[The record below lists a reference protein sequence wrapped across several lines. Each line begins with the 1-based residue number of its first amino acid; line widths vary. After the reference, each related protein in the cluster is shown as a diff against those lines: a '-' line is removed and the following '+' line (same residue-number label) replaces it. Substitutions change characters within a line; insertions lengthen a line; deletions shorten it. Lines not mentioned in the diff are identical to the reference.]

1 MWGALVVILALQTG
15 AASTPDPFA
24 GMRTEWARDLHRKNI
39 ETSVAM
45 YEPDA
50 DFISDAGRTHGTAA
64 IRELYRNITSML
76 DSDLTFT
83 SKHVEVSGNLGVDSG
98 SYTETLVT
106 RATGAAQHMAGDYV
120 TVYRRDADG
129 KWRILEM
136 VWTGGTVKQESGKQ

>member
-1 MWGALVVILALQTG
+1 MRGFLMLFLALQT
-15 AASTPDPFA
+15 ASSSDPFA
-24 GMRTEWARDLHRKNI
+24 GLRAEWARDLHAKNI
-39 ETSVAM
+39 EASVAL

-64 IRELYRNITSML
+64 IRELYRTITSTL

-98 SYTETLVT
+98 SYAETLVT
-106 RATGAAQHMAGDYV
+106 RATGATLHMTGDYV

-129 KWRILEM
+129 QWRILEQ
-136 VWTGGTVKQESGKQ
+136 VWTGGEVKQ

>member
-1 MWGALVVILALQTG
+1 MVMGTLVLLFAAQAGAQPG
-15 AASTPDPFA
+15 SFA
-24 GMRTEWARDLHRKNI
+24 GLRAEWARDLHAKNI
-39 ETSVAM
+39 EASVGL

-64 IRELYRNITSML
+64 IRELYRNITSTL

-83 SKHVEVSGNLGVDSG
+83 SKHVEVSGSLAVDSG

-106 RATGAAQHMAGDYV
+106 RATGATQHMAGDYV

-129 KWRILEM
+129 QWRILEQ
-136 VWTGGTVKQESGKQ
+136 VWTGGEVKQ

>member
-1 MWGALVVILALQTG
+1 MRGFLMLILALQ
-15 AASTPDPFA
+15 AAATTDPFA
-24 GMRTEWARDLHRKNI
+24 GLRAEWARDLHAKNI
-39 ETSVAM
+39 DASVAL

-50 DFISDAGRTHGTAA
+50 DFISDAGRSHGTAA
-64 IRELYRNITSML
+64 IRELYRTITSTL

-106 RATGAAQHMAGDYV
+106 RATGATQHMAGDYV

-129 KWRILEM
+129 QWRILEQ
-136 VWTGGTVKQESGKQ
+136 VWTGDEVKQ

>member
-1 MWGALVVILALQTG
+1 MPGILVLVLAMQS
-15 AASTPDPFA
+15 AATLDAFA
-24 GMRTEWARDLHRKNI
+24 GLRAEWVRDLHAKNV
-39 ETSVAM
+39 EASVAL

-64 IRELYRNITSML
+64 IRELYRNITATL

-83 SKHVEVSGNLGVDSG
+83 SKHVEVSGSLAVDSG

-106 RATGAAQHMAGDYV
+106 RATGATQHMAGDYV

-129 KWRILEM
+129 RWRILEQM
-136 VWTGGTVKQESGKQ
+136 WTGGQVKQ

>member
-1 MWGALVVILALQTG
+1 MRGFLMLILALQ
-15 AASTPDPFA
+15 AAATTDPFA
-24 GMRTEWARDLHRKNI
+24 GLRAEWARDLHAKNI
-39 ETSVAM
+39 DASVAL

-50 DFISDAGRTHGTAA
+50 DFISDAGRSHGTAA
-64 IRELYRNITSML
+64 IRELYRTITSTL

-106 RATGAAQHMAGDYV
+106 RATGATQHMAGDYV

-129 KWRILEM
+129 QWRILEQ
-136 VWTGGTVKQESGKQ
+136 VWTGGEVKQ

>member
-1 MWGALVVILALQTG
+1 MRGFLMLILALQAS
-15 AASTPDPFA
+15 AATDPFA
-24 GMRTEWARDLHRKNI
+24 GLRAEWARDLHAKNI
-39 ETSVAM
+39 DASVAL

-50 DFISDAGRTHGTAA
+50 DFISDAGRSHGTAA
-64 IRELYRNITSML
+64 IRELYRTITSTL

-106 RATGAAQHMAGDYV
+106 RATGATQHMAGDYV

-129 KWRILEM
+129 QWRILEQ
-136 VWTGGTVKQESGKQ
+136 VWTGDEVKQ

>member
-1 MWGALVVILALQTG
+1 MVAILMLVLALQSG
-15 AASTPDPFA
+15 AAPDAFA
-24 GMRTEWARDLHRKNI
+24 GLRAEWVRALHTKNV
-39 ETSVAM
+39 EASVAL

-64 IRELYRNITSML
+64 IRDLYRNITSTL

-83 SKHVEVSGNLGVDSG
+83 SKHVEVSGNLAVDSG

-106 RATGAAQHMAGDYV
+106 RATGATQHMAGEYV

-129 KWRILEM
+129 QWRILEQ
-136 VWTGGTVKQESGKQ
+136 VWTGGEPKE